1 MYHQAINQTIL
12 SFLQPLWWISLMWL
26 FLFCKTSA
34 SKYVLTRLASG
45 SKQVSPWDWE
55 SDTALGDTTPMLLE
69 ERWHLIELVEAT
81 PVPLNEDVRDPS
93 CKQAPVTNEPLPAT
107 MLSALEASLRH
118 ADENDEEGVQTAV
131 FAANAA
137 AIPASLKSTPTC
149 THTHT
154 HTFSPLFS
162 SRNGISLR
170 RKEHQTRSRKTDAW
184 KKQATETK
192 SFTTNRNNRRC

>member
-1 MYHQAINQTIL
+1 
-12 SFLQPLWWISLMWL
+12 
-26 FLFCKTSA
+26 
-34 SKYVLTRLASG
+34 
-45 SKQVSPWDWE
+45 
-55 SDTALGDTTPMLLE
+55 MLLE

-154 HTFSPLFS
+154 HFLSPFFFSKRDFPTTKGAPNTFEK
-162 SRNGISLR
+162 NGR
-170 RKEHQTRSRKTDAW
+170 V
-184 KKQATETK
+184 KKA
-192 SFTTNRNNRRC
+192 SNRNKIVHDEPQQPSLLNHEKGNKKEILVK

>member
-1 MYHQAINQTIL
+1 
-12 SFLQPLWWISLMWL
+12 
-26 FLFCKTSA
+26 
-34 SKYVLTRLASG
+34 
-45 SKQVSPWDWE
+45 
-55 SDTALGDTTPMLLE
+55 MLLE

-170 RKEHQTRSRKTDAW
+170 RKEHQTRSRKTDA
-184 KKQATETK
+184 
-192 SFTTNRNNRRC
+192 